1 MEHNEVK
8 QHKGISTPLKI
19 VFAILLVAEL
29 AASVFFMLALIKLNL
44 LQTWQLLLVGGILA
58 IFFVINTCIL
68 LVRKKGTVSKVLS
81 AILALLIIGACVLGS
96 KYARTATSFIES
108 ATGTD
113 YETQAYKVLTLKS
126 SVYDDIDTLRSQHI
140 GFLSSNPNID
150 NTKSGLKKTI
160 IYEDDNYEELG
171 NLISA
176 LYEKEVAA
184 IVLNDSYLDY
194 LTEES
199 DETTVNFNEDTRVI
213 YEYEVRADV
222 EDVREEVDVT
232 TEAFIIYVSGSDSRG
247 DISQTARSDVNIV
260 VAVNPKTNKILLV
273 SIPRDYY
280 VQLHG
285 TTGTPDKLTHAGV
298 YGIEMS
304 KNTIEDLL
312 GITIN
317 YTVKVG
323 FQAVKQVVDAIDGID
338 IESDQALSIRS
349 EDGTMCN
356 IQQGKNHLNGA
367 CALRY
372 SRERYSYATGDRH
385 RGQNQQQVLTKIIE
399 KITDL
404 HYATR
409 WPQILDAAKGTF
421 ETSLTYDEITNFA
434 RLELATLKKWSIE
447 SIQLDGT
454 GSSQPTYSMGSRLL
468 YVMIPNQD
476 TVDEAKTK
484 IAETLADPVA
494 EEPEEEPAEG
504 EGATEPEKT
513 PGN

>member
-8 QHKGISTPLKI
+8 HQKGISAPLKI
-19 VFAILLVAEL
+19 LFAILLIAEL
-29 AASVFFMLALIKLNL
+29 AVGVFFMLAIVKLNL

-58 IFFVINTCIL
+58 LFFIINTCVLI
-68 LVRKKGTVSKVLS
+68 VRKKGMFSKVLS
-81 AILALLIIGACVLGS
+81 AVLAILVIGACVLGS
-96 KYARTATSFIES
+96 KYVRTATSFIES
-108 ATGTD
+108 ATGTN
-113 YETQAYKVLTLKS
+113 YETQAYKVLTLKNS
-126 SVYDDIDTLRSQHI
+126 IYDDIDTLRSQRI
-140 GFLSSNPNID
+140 GFLASNPNID
-150 NTKSGLKKTI
+150 NTKSGLKKAI
-160 IYEDDNYEELG
+160 IYKDVNYEELG

-176 LYEKEVAA
+176 LYEKDAAA

-194 LTEES
+194 LSEES
-199 DETTVNFNEDTRVI
+199 DETTVNFIEDTRVI

-232 TEAFIIYVSGSDSRG
+232 TEPFIIYVSGSDARG
-247 DISQTARSDVNIV
+247 AISQTARSDVNIV
-260 VAVNPKTNKILLV
+260 VAVNPKTSKILLV

-285 TTGTPDKLTHAGV
+285 TTGTLDKLTHAGV

-312 GITIN
+312 DINVN

-323 FQAVKQVVDAIDGID
+323 FQAVKQIVDAIDGID
-338 IESDQALSIRS
+338 IESDQALSIKN
-349 EDGTMCN
+349 EDGKICN
-356 IQQGKNHLNGA
+356 IQQGKNHLDGT

-372 SRERYSYATGDRH
+372 SRERYSYTTGDRH

-421 ETSLTYDEITNFA
+421 ETSLTYDEITSFA

-468 YVMIPNQD
+468 YVMIPDQS
-476 TVDEAKTK
+476 TVDNAKTK
-484 IAETLADPVA
+484 IAETIADPAA
-494 EEPEEEPAEG
+494 EEPEDTLENEETAAE
-504 EGATEPEKT
+504 EE
-513 PGN
+513 